1 MVEQAPRPQRLWPGL
16 VLLLSPVALVGGL
29 STSAEAQSCGG
40 QISSS
45 TAGATITNNGCITTS
60 GHSATGDGI
69 SSSGAN
75 ATITN
80 TDSGTITT
88 SGGSSYGIYSRGLNA
103 IISNSGIIT
112 TSGSHAHGIGIEFG
126 GNNATITNSGT
137 ITTSG
142 SNAHGIMVSGSGATI
157 SNLGT
162 ITTGTGFFGI
172 LMGGGSVAT
181 LVNAQGGNTPLTYD
195 GALPATYNVVVR
207 SLTSF
212 GRLAVTSPTGS
223 LTFGVDAAS
232 VLAANRYADVLTGV
246 AASTI
251 TNEET
256 EYTLGRVAWT
266 LTAGSAANSWDLLA
280 RLLGPDAANTQTMV
294 YLNSFDVNAALTH
307 RTMVIDQSLSYD
319 CSIFDANNICVSW
332 GGRYGNSGNS
342 INDGAGVLT
351 VAYRFLPEFYVGAFV
366 DQSAPMDYG
375 TSIRSTGMD
384 PTFGGFLVW
393 QENPDQS
400 GFRVRLS
407 AARHNGNV
415 RITREASLS
424 DTEAGTGKTGLHSWG
439 YGADISYGFNVD
451 EGVLLSPYAG
461 IRRSTARRQ
470 GYTEETSDNV
480 EYPLSYRHMDR
491 ELTTATSGIRGMMR
505 IEHGIRLLASAGM
518 EYDVQT
524 SQDAMTGTSSI
535 TDFENFSLSSPTRKA
550 NRTRGAGTVGA
561 QFPITSN
568 AAFVVNT
575 SLRQQAYTSDLSLG
589 VMASVMVGF

>member
-1 MVEQAPRPQRLWPGL
+1 LAIALAASPAHAQYQDITLTNSTPG
-16 VLLLSPVALVGGL
+16 VTTGTFSISVSGL
-29 STSAEAQSCGG
+29 SYLSDLNTSGANSYNY
-40 QISSS
+40 ITTYF
-45 TAGATITNNGCITTS
+45 TAGASRTYYFGQTS
-60 GHSATGDGI
+60 APVDTVMF
-69 SSSGAN
+69 
-75 ATITN
+75 
-80 TDSGTITT
+80 
-88 SGGSSYGIYSRGLNA
+88 L
-103 IISNSGIIT
+103 
-112 TSGSHAHGIGIEFG
+112 
-126 GNNATITNSGT
+126 
-137 ITTSG
+137 
-142 SNAHGIMVSGSGATI
+142 
-157 SNLGT
+157 
-162 ITTGTGFFGI
+162 TTGTFNASSPGTNAQVLDDDTSAALHLSRAGATVI
-172 LMGGGSVAT
+172 RCGPVGAGWAT
-181 LVNAQGGNTPLTYD
+181 LTCPQVSYTLTNGQRVTLVITTYSSGDPL
-195 GALPATYNVVVR
+195 GLP
-207 SLTSF
+207 
-212 GRLAVTSPTGS
+212 VT
-223 LTFGVDAAS
+223 F
-232 VLAANRYADVLTGV
+232 YADGPGTF
-246 AASTI
+246 
-251 TNEET
+251 
-256 EYTLGRVAWT
+256 
-266 LTAGSAANSWDLLA
+266 SAAPPPT
-280 RLLGPDAANTQTMV
+280 GPDAANTQTMV
-294 YLNSFDVNAALTH
+294 YLNAFDVKAALTH

-470 GYTEETSDNV
+470 GYTEETSDSV

-505 IEHGIRLLASAGM
+505 IDQGIRLLASAGM
-518 EYDVQT
+518 EYDVST

-550 NRTRGAGTVGA
+550 NRTRGVGSVGA

>member
-1 MVEQAPRPQRLWPGL
+1 MLLKNIKGGKSLLDIIHPQLGLTKRIGAGALLASVLLGGGAAQAQLQEITLTNSTPGVEQGTFSIASAELYRVSHLSTPGSQVYNYVASYFTAGASRSYYFGQTSAPTDTVMFL
-16 VLLLSPVALVGGL
+16 VTGTFNPLSPGTNAQVLDDDTSAALHLSRAGATVVSCSRASRCPQVSYTLTNGQRVTLVVSTYDATDPLGL
-29 STSAEAQSCGG
+29 PLTFYADGPGSFSTSA
-40 QISSS
+40 S
-45 TAGATITNNGCITTS
+45 T
-60 GHSATGDGI
+60 
-69 SSSGAN
+69 
-75 ATITN
+75 
-80 TDSGTITT
+80 
-88 SGGSSYGIYSRGLNA
+88 
-103 IISNSGIIT
+103 
-112 TSGSHAHGIGIEFG
+112 
-126 GNNATITNSGT
+126 
-137 ITTSG
+137 
-142 SNAHGIMVSGSGATI
+142 
-157 SNLGT
+157 
-162 ITTGTGFFGI
+162 
-172 LMGGGSVAT
+172 
-181 LVNAQGGNTPLTYD
+181 
-195 GALPATYNVVVR
+195 
-207 SLTSF
+207 
-212 GRLAVTSPTGS
+212 
-223 LTFGVDAAS
+223 
-232 VLAANRYADVLTGV
+232 
-246 AASTI
+246 
-251 TNEET
+251 
-256 EYTLGRVAWT
+256 
-266 LTAGSAANSWDLLA
+266 
-280 RLLGPDAANTQTMV
+280 GPDATNTQTMV
-294 YLNSFDVNAALTH
+294 YLNAFDVNAALTH

-505 IEHGIRLLASAGM
+505 CQRRLKS
-518 EYDVQT
+518 DP
-524 SQDAMTGTSSI
+524 
-535 TDFENFSLSSPTRKA
+535 LS
-550 NRTRGAGTVGA
+550 G
-561 QFPITSN
+561 
-568 AAFVVNT
+568 
-575 SLRQQAYTSDLSLG
+575 
-589 VMASVMVGF
+589 

>member
-1 MVEQAPRPQRLWPGL
+1 M
-16 VLLLSPVALVGGL
+16 
-29 STSAEAQSCGG
+29 
-40 QISSS
+40 
-45 TAGATITNNGCITTS
+45 
-60 GHSATGDGI
+60 
-69 SSSGAN
+69 
-75 ATITN
+75 
-80 TDSGTITT
+80 GTITA
-88 SGGSSYGIYSRGLNA
+88 GGP
-103 IISNSGIIT
+103 
-112 TSGSHAHGIGIEFG
+112 
-126 GNNATITNSGT
+126 
-137 ITTSG
+137 
-142 SNAHGIMVSGSGATI
+142 
-157 SNLGT
+157 
-162 ITTGTGFFGI
+162 FFGI
-172 LMGGGSVAT
+172 YVTSFGSVT
-181 LVNAQGGNTPLTYD
+181 SLTNAQGGNTPLTYF

-232 VLAANRYADVLTGV
+232 VLAANRYTDVLTGV
-246 AASTI
+246 AASAI

-266 LTAGSAANSWDLLA
+266 LTAGSAADSWDLLA

-415 RITREASLS
+415 RITREATLS

-550 NRTRGAGTVGA
+550 NRTRGAGSVGA